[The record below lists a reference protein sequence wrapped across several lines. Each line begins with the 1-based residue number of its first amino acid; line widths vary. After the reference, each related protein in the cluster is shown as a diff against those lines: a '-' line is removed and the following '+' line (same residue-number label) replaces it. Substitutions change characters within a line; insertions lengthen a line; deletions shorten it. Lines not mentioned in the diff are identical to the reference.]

1 MGRKFLERKNRIED
15 RSLRDISRGGHR
27 RGHGRRFTRIDWKF
41 RRRIE
46 KREFLKKSGLGRQCL
61 CLREVK
67 LFKDKRSFEFAPLK
81 PVLCTISVVIVVENS
96 GPS

>member
-1 MGRKFLERKNRIED
+1 MGRKFLERKNRTED

-41 RRRIE
+41 RRR
-46 KREFLKKSGLGRQCL
+46 KRKESFLKSGLGRQCL